1 MYRGEYHM
9 SQYMVACRMVAEGE
23 NLVFSAMDIMC
34 EQRKKAPLQVSPGVR
49 VGEICWLGV
58 CVCVCVCV
66 CMRACCVVCVVCVC
80 VCTCDSG
87 GTWSY

>member
-58 CVCVCVCV
+58 GGVCVCVCVCV
-66 CMRACCVVCVVCVC
+66 HACMLCGVCGVCVC
-80 VCTCDSG
+80 VHM
-87 GTWSY
+87 